1 MSKKGKKK
9 PSSDSNFEIVPA
21 PSALILPDYSI
32 LQSELRN
39 MLSYADLSKSLL
51 HETVMAHQRMI
62 EASTQPFRDL
72 MESIRSVASF
82 QREIAEQALTMQK
95 LVRESI
101 INSGLL
107 EITNSFKNFQI
118 EAFAGLTIK
127 SELLETLKTINNGVV
142 EVSTIKESKFLA
154 GGRVNL
160 GIEKTTSSEVSAE
173 IVYTKIETIGTSI
186 QMLDSNL
193 SSTNI
198 KVEKLEKMVTE
209 QNNLLYLLQ
218 NNPFPYFRINKIE
231 FLKSSSQFVINGMIP
246 IRIQSKT
253 LHDYIC
259 QILFSGSKRNL
270 TDEWDLDEIKE
281 HLKILMGYAEAE
293 EITWKKVQE
302 AVYKI
307 NLKIASKTTKENLI
321 CSPRSETIQLNPEY
335 FISSN

>member
-1 MSKKGKKK
+1 MGKKGKKK
-9 PSSDSNFEIVPA
+9 PLSESSFEIATA
-21 PSALILPDYSI
+21 PTALILPDYSI
-32 LQSELRN
+32 LQSELKN
-39 MLSYADLSKSLL
+39 MLSYVDVSKSLL
-51 HETVMAHQRMI
+51 HETIIAHQRMV
-62 EASTQPFRDL
+62 ETSTQPFKDL
-72 MESIRSVASF
+72 MESIRSVTSF

-95 LVRESI
+95 IVRESI

-107 EITNSFKNFQI
+107 EITNTFKNIQI

-127 SELLETLKTINNGVV
+127 SELLESLKTINNGVI
-142 EVSTIKESKFLA
+142 EVSTIKESRFLT

-160 GIEKTTSSEVSAE
+160 GIEKTTSSEISSE
-173 IVYTKIETIGTSI
+173 IVYTKIESIGTNI
-186 QMLDSNL
+186 QMLDNNL

-198 KVEKLEKMVTE
+198 KVEKLEKVVTE
-209 QNNLLYLLQ
+209 QNNLLFLLQ

-259 QILFSGSKRNL
+259 QILFSGVKDSM

-321 CSPRSETIQLNPEY
+321 YSPRSEIIQLNPEY
-335 FISSN
+335 FTNSK